1 MGHSVTWQLPVQPLC
16 INLGQGVCRDMG
28 GDLSQP
34 VQSWRSRARSFVA
47 VDVNEV
53 FGRRE
58 TLSQDYYS
66 SCSGV
71 GYVIPVSMVVGFVW
85 FCTL

>member
-16 INLGQGVCRDMG
+16 INLGQGVCRDM

-71 GYVIPVSMVVGFVW
+71 GYVIPVSMVAGFVW

>member
-16 INLGQGVCRDMG
+16 INLVCKVMG

-34 VQSWRSRARSFVA
+34 VQRWRLRACSFVA
-47 VDVNEV
+47 VDVSEV
-53 FGRRE
+53 FVRRE

-71 GYVIPVSMVVGFVW
+71 GYVIPMVVGFVW

>member
-1 MGHSVTWQLPVQPLC
+1 MGHSVTWQLPVQPPC
-16 INLGQGVCRDMG
+16 ISLGQRVCRDMG

-34 VQSWRSRARSFVA
+34 VQSWRLRAHSFVA
-47 VDVNEV
+47 VDVSEV
-53 FGRRE
+53 FVRRE